1 MEDEQRQVETVR
13 DTEGGNTISPSP
25 VIKLQQNQYQYWCF
39 TYNNYEIEQIERL
52 EQIFKH
58 CCNWYVFQEEV
69 GEKGTPH
76 LQGTIY
82 LKKKERLTAMLKI
95 DQKIHWEP
103 TKCVSASIAYC
114 NKKDTAVGKVYNYGI
129 NIPEPIEVDEPYG

>member
-1 MEDEQRQVETVR
+1 MEDEQRQVETIR
-13 DTEGGNTISPSP
+13 DGEGGNTISPSP
-25 VIKLQQNQYQYWCF
+25 VVKLQQNQYQYWCF

-58 CCNWYVFQEEV
+58 CCLWYVFQEEI

-95 DQKIHWEP
+95 DQKIHWEA

-114 NKKDTAVGKVYNYGI
+114 NKKDTAIGNVYSYGI
-129 NIPEPIEVDEPYG
+129 NLPEPIEVEEPYG